1 MGNIIVKFFE
11 LESELLRNEKNT
23 WNPHTLQFLEESRK
37 SQKKLLEKFKPNLE
51 LRKIVIN
58 TEGNVAIIELS
69 KMRYFLNTALY
80 CIIFQDYIC

>member
-58 TEGNVAIIELS
+58 TEGNIAKKVVKIATFS
-69 KMRYFLNTALY
+69 
-80 CIIFQDYIC
+80 

>member
-11 LESELLRNEKNT
+11 FESELLRNEKNT

-58 TEGNVAIIELS
+58 TEGSNAKKLS
-69 KMRYFLNTALY
+69 KLQHFLIML
-80 CIIFQDYIC
+80 

>member
-11 LESELLRNEKNT
+11 FESELLRNEKNT

-58 TEGNVAIIELS
+58 TEGNIAKKVVKSATFS
-69 KMRYFLNTALY
+69 
-80 CIIFQDYIC
+80 

>member
-11 LESELLRNEKNT
+11 FESELLRNEKNT
-23 WNPHTLQFLEESRK
+23 WNPHTLQFLEDSRK

-58 TEGNVAIIELS
+58 TEGNIAKKVVKIATFS
-69 KMRYFLNTALY
+69 
-80 CIIFQDYIC
+80 

>member
-23 WNPHTLQFLEESRK
+23 WNPHTLQFLEDSRK

-58 TEGNVAIIELS
+58 TEGNIAKKSCQNCNI
-69 KMRYFLNTALY
+69 FLKAV
-80 CIIFQDYIC
+80 IFFKHNP

>member
-23 WNPHTLQFLEESRK
+23 WNPHTLQFLEDSRK

-58 TEGNVAIIELS
+58 TEGNIAKKLS
-69 KMRYFLNTALY
+69 KLQHFLKSCN
-80 CIIFQDYIC
+80 IFQT